1 MVMIVAGNGLGLL
14 NTSLNT
20 VGAPG
25 ARGQSVLGQGGSR
38 AIVNV
43 VNGNLVLQMQDA
55 QLAGRGLDLYALRSY
70 NSLGALIDGDEDG
83 WRWGDEQTV
92 RFQGPGTPAQP
103 QAGATVIR
111 TAGDGHETPYTWTAA
126 RAAFIGTEGG
136 GAHDELRHDG
146 APGEWVWTDGSTRI
160 TERYSNSSSSGMA
173 GRLIRRTDTSGNS
186 IELMYDSGGRL
197 TVIRDAGSRQELG
210 LSYGVFNGLTRLQR
224 LETRALI
231 EDAGGRAT
239 ATLGGAVRQ
248 VEYDYDGLDRLIT
261 VTTDL
266 TPADGSIADGVVFVT
281 NYAYEATTARI
292 ASVTQS
298 DGTSVFFTYGAA
310 GRVST
315 VEDHGGA
322 TSAQLVFSYS
332 TATSST
338 AVTDGDG
345 QVWSYRYDPT
355 SQQLTEILTPAVG
368 GAALS
373 TKFSYDAS
381 GNLAA
386 VTDAR
391 NNTLTYGYDS
401 NGNRTLERDALA
413 NTVTGGN
420 AKPQPRQWKRRM
432 CSSPPTSRRAT
443 PRSTSTA
450 RCPAPTTQPSSTTTS
465 SRNEPPG

>member
-1 MVMIVAGNGLGLL
+1 
-14 NTSLNT
+14 
-20 VGAPG
+20 
-25 ARGQSVLGQGGSR
+25 
-38 AIVNV
+38 
-43 VNGNLVLQMQDA
+43 
-55 QLAGRGLDLYALRSY
+55 
-70 NSLGALIDGDEDG
+70 
-83 WRWGDEQTV
+83 
-92 RFQGPGTPAQP
+92 
-103 QAGATVIR
+103 
-111 TAGDGHETPYTWTAA
+111 
-126 RAAFIGTEGG
+126 
-136 GAHDELRHDG
+136 
-146 APGEWVWTDGSTRI
+146 
-160 TERYSNSSSSGMA
+160 
-173 GRLIRRTDTSGNS
+173 
-186 IELMYDSGGRL
+186 
-197 TVIRDAGSRQELG
+197 
-210 LSYGVFNGLTRLQR
+210 
-224 LETRALI
+224 
-231 EDAGGRAT
+231 
-239 ATLGGAVRQ
+239 VRQ